1 VKATPDD
8 CFHLTIEIV
17 REIHDEAVKNFGGLY
32 GIRDDTLLASAVF
45 APQSSSGGKSPYL
58 DLIDIAAA
66 YLFYLCRNHPFLD
79 GNKRTAMAAA
89 IVFLRLNGFNPAAD
103 SDAWEQL
110 VLDVAASKID
120 REQTTRRLRKLARI
134 FHIRPGGSR
143 AAASKRMS
151 SSTF

>member
-1 VKATPDD
+1 MKARPED

-17 REIHDEAVKNFGGLY
+17 REIHDEAVKIFGGLH
-32 GIRDDTLLASAVF
+32 GIRDEALLASAVF
-45 APQSSSGGKSPYL
+45 APQSSFGGKSPYV

-66 YLFYLCRNHPFLD
+66 YLFYLGRNHPFLD

-89 IVFLRLNGFNPAAD
+89 VVFLRLNGFDPAAD
-103 SDAWEQL
+103 SDDWEWL
-110 VLDVAASKID
+110 VLDLASGKID

-134 FHIRPGGSR
+134 FHIRPARSR
-143 AAASKRMS
+143 AAPSKGMS

>member
-32 GIRDDTLLASAVF
+32 GIRDEALLASAVF
-45 APQSSSGGKSPYL
+45 APQSSFGGRSSYV

-89 IVFLRLNGFNPAAD
+89 IVFLRLNGLDPAVD
-103 SDAWEQL
+103 SEKWEEL
-110 VLDVAASKID
+110 VLDVAVSKID
-120 REQTTRRLRKLARI
+120 REQTTRRLRKLMRKLA
-134 FHIRPGGSR
+134 
-143 AAASKRMS
+143 
-151 SSTF
+151 

>member
-1 VKATPDD
+1 MKATPED

-17 REIHDEAVKNFGGLY
+17 REIHDEAVKNFGGLH
-32 GIRDDTLLASAVF
+32 GIRDEALLTSAVF
-45 APQSSSGGKSPYL
+45 APQSSFGGKSPYV

-89 IVFLRLNGFNPAAD
+89 IVFLRLNGFDPAAD
-103 SDAWEQL
+103 SDDWERL
-110 VLDVAASKID
+110 LLDVAASKID

-134 FHIRPGGSR
+134 FHIRSAGSR
-143 AAASKRMS
+143 AAPSKRRS

>member
-1 VKATPDD
+1 MKATPDD

-17 REIHDEAVKNFGGLY
+17 REIHDEAVKNFGGLH
-32 GIRDDTLLASAVF
+32 GIRDEALLTSAIF
-45 APQSSSGGKSPYL
+45 APQSSFGGKSPYI

-103 SDAWEQL
+103 GEKWEGL
-110 VLDVAASKID
+110 ILDVASSKID
-120 REQTTRRLRKLARI
+120 REQTTRRLRKLVRKLA
-134 FHIRPGGSR
+134 
-143 AAASKRMS
+143 
-151 SSTF
+151 